1 MSETGRI
8 SLCRHEIPGEPVHF
22 DLFLG
27 PGGDVDPDA
36 RVLRTWRLPGDPSG
50 LAVGEALEVTRL
62 GAHRGA
68 YLHLE
73 GPTVPK
79 SAPGI
84 VSPVQ
89 RGTCTIRE
97 EAGGRLFLTIDWG
110 DGGELG
116 LELTDDRL
124 RRSETG
130 GDDHEPRRS

>member
-27 PGGDVDPDA
+27 PGDEVDPDA
-36 RVLRTWRLPGDPSG
+36 RVLRTWRLPGDPTG
-50 LAVGEALEVTRL
+50 LAVGEALEITRL

-84 VSPVQ
+84 VSPV
-89 RGTCTIRE
+89 RSGTCTIRE
-97 EAGGRLFLTIDWG
+97 EAGGRLLLRIDWG
-110 DGGELG
+110 DDEEVG

-124 RRSETG
+124 LRSETG
-130 GDDHEPRRS
+130 GDDDVPRRS

>member
-27 PGGDVDPDA
+27 PGDDVHPDE
-36 RVLRTWRLPGDPSG
+36 RVLRTWRLPQDPAG
-50 LAVGEALEVTRL
+50 LAVGEGLDVTRL

-79 SAPGI
+79 SAPGM
-84 VSPVQ
+84 VSPVR
-89 RGTCTIRE
+89 RGTCTVRE
-97 EAGGRLFLTIDWG
+97 VAGGRLLLRIDWG
-110 DGGELG
+110 DGVEVR
-116 LELTDDRL
+116 LELSDDRL
-124 RRSETG
+124 LRSGPG
-130 GDDHEPRRS
+130 GDDVEPGRR